1 MAATQ
6 DLPGIIQAKLSS
18 GEAATTVHEASL
30 MQGWVRASR
39 ILALVEH
46 ENECALF
53 IFISSRMPPEV
64 FTDLAIE
71 RVIPVDADFKCEID
85 AGEQSVDVYVN
96 ISSRKLKLLFE
107 MIPGFKTNNFVS
119 DLMRSMEALS
129 KRRGPPPEF
138 QWLHKYSGS
147 SNRNSA
153 DCGSSSLDA
162 AEDDASKASK
172 TVAEKML
179 DIDSPD
185 IVVPRQSIAQG
196 ATPIAAR
203 ESVIRHQMS
212 MKEDDY
218 TFTQTLRMFIGT
230 WNVNGL
236 PPSSSL
242 TPWLA
247 SDLEPPDIYAIGFQ
261 ELDLSKE
268 AFLFNDTPREEE
280 WRKAVMAGLHPGGKY
295 RQVALVRLVG
305 MMLILLVEEKHVR
318 HVRNAAYETVG
329 TGIMGKMGNKGGVA
343 IRVEIHNTSICFVN
357 SHLAAHVEEF
367 ERRNQDYHDICSRLS
382 FSKFSP
388 VKCIKD
394 HDQIYWLGDLNYRIT
409 DVEINTVRDLISQN
423 YFPALIQYDQLHRQ
437 RSQNNVFEGY
447 HEGAITFKPT
457 YKYDPGTDDWD
468 SSEKN
473 RAPAWCD
480 RVLWRGEG
488 IEQKEY
494 RSHPIL
500 KTSDHKP
507 VSALFDSQV
516 RVIDVVK
523 YRKVHEEVMKKL
535 DKLENEF
542 LPQVTV
548 DNTEIIF
555 DIVRYLEPQSQEL
568 IIANTGQV
576 PVQFEFIKKLDDSKC
591 CKEWL
596 NIDPPVSFIMPG
608 EKCDVKL
615 EVFVDK
621 RSAFKLNS
629 GVDKLYDILV
639 LHLEGGKDIF
649 ITVTGNYERSCFG
662 SSLEALVHVSV
673 PVREIPIGKLVELE
687 TTKEAPGGMEPYP
700 IPKEIWFLVDHLY
713 RHGLKKQNL
722 FLLPGL
728 HSELLAIRNWLDNGS
743 SEPLPG
749 SLHSIAEA
757 LLLLLDS
764 TSEPI
769 VPFNLQSVCL
779 GASSNYLQCKQIV
792 VQLPEYRKNVFLY
805 LCFFLQELLSH
816 ANENGLD
823 AKTLATVFGGIF
835 LRDSP
840 RPSARANSTVDRKK
854 ANFVYHFLVNDLSD
868 YVVSKALYLGAPS

>member
-1 MAATQ
+1 MSFNQ
-6 DLPGIIQAKLSS
+6 DHLGIIQAKLSS
-18 GEAATTVHEASL
+18 GETASTCHEASL
-30 MQGWVRASR
+30 MQGCVCASR

-46 ENECALF
+46 EGEWALF

-71 RVIPVDADFKCEID
+71 RVIPIDNDFKCEID

-96 ISSRKLKLLFE
+96 SRKLKLLFK
-107 MIPGFKTNNFVS
+107 MIPSIKTNNFVS
-119 DLMRSMEALS
+119 EIMRSMEDLT
-129 KRRGPPPEF
+129 KRRDPPPEF

-147 SNRNSA
+147 NTSSRNKTDCESA
-153 DCGSSSLDA
+153 TTDIT
-162 AEDDASKASK
+162 EDDNSK
-172 TVAEKML
+172 EKML
-179 DIDSPD
+179 DLDSPD
-185 IVVPRQSIAQG
+185 IVVSRHSVAQG
-196 ATPIAAR
+196 ANPIAAR
-203 ESVIRHQMS
+203 ENVIQHQMS
-212 MKEDDY
+212 LKENDY
-218 TFTQTLRMFIGT
+218 TYTQILRVFIGT

-236 PPSSSL
+236 PPTSSL

-247 SDLEPPDIYAIGFQ
+247 SDMEPPDIYAVGFQ

-280 WRKAVMAGLHPGGKY
+280 WRRSVIAALHPGANYK
-295 RQVALVRLVG
+295 QVALVRLVG
-305 MMLILLVEEKHVR
+305 MMLILLVQEKHEK
-318 HVRNAAYETVG
+318 HVRNAAFETVG

-343 IRVEIHNTSICFVN
+343 IRMEIHNTSMCFVN

-388 VKCIKD
+388 PKVIDK

-409 DVEINTVRDLISQN
+409 EMEPRIVRDLISHN
-423 YFPALIQYDQLHRQ
+423 SLGALLECDQLNRQ
-437 RSQNNVFEGY
+437 RSQKNVFSGYREGP
-447 HEGAITFKPT
+447 ITFKPT

-480 RVLWRGEG
+480 RILWKGDG
-488 IEQKEY
+488 MDQKEY

-500 KTSDHKP
+500 RTSDHKP
-507 VSALFDSQV
+507 VSAMFESQV

-523 YRKVHEEVMKKL
+523 YRRVHEEVLKKL

-555 DIVRYLEPQSQEL
+555 DVVRYLEAQSQEL

-576 PVQFEFIKKLDDSKC
+576 PVQFGFIKKPDDSKF

-596 NIDPPVSFIMPG
+596 NIDPAVSFIMPG

-615 EVFVDK
+615 EVCVDK
-621 RSAFKLNS
+621 KSASKLNC
-629 GVDKLYDILV
+629 GEDKLYDILV

-662 SSLEALVHVSV
+662 SSIEALVHISV
-673 PVREIPIGKLVELE
+673 PVREISIGRLVELE
-687 TTKEAPGGMEPYP
+687 KGEPPGGMEPYP

-728 HSELLAIRNWLDNGS
+728 NSELIAIRNWLDNGS

-757 LLLLLDS
+757 LLLLLES
-764 TSEPI
+764 TAEPI
-769 VPFNLQSVCL
+769 VPFNLHSVCL
-779 GASSNYLQCKQIV
+779 GAASNYLQCKQIV
-792 VQLPEYRKNVFLY
+792 MQELPEYRKNVFLY

-835 LRDSP
+835 LRDPP
-840 RPSARANSTVDRKK
+840 RLSARGRGNLTAMDRKK
-854 ANFVYHFLVNDLSD
+854 ASFVYHFLVNDLSD
-868 YVVSKALYLGAPS
+868 YVTSKVLHLGPTT